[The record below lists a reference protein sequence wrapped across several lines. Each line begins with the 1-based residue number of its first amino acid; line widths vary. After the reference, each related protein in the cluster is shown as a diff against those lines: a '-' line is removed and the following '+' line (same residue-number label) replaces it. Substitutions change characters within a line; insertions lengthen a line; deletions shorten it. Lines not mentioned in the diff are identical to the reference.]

1 MPELDDSQI
10 NQMSAAIKLSSIFE
24 KERNI
29 PNFGNGRIACNL
41 VEVAICTKALNIGIM
56 KINSLTS
63 YMNPNL
69 YSDEIL
75 FSLDENCF
83 DYCDKTIVKTKP
95 KIGFL

>member
-10 NQMSAAIKLSSIFE
+10 NQMSAAIKLSAIFE

-29 PNFGNGRIACNL
+29 LNFGNGRFARNL
-41 VEVAICTKALNIGIM
+41 VEAAIRTKALNIGIM
-56 KINSLTS
+56 KTNSLTS
-63 YMNPNL
+63 YMDSNL
-69 YSDEIL
+69 YSDEVL

-83 DYCDKTIVKTKP
+83 DYCDKTIVKVKP